1 MSEVSAKLQKT
12 SSLKLPIHSLIYFA
26 INHIRIH
33 QQYTRNLNILK
44 IIDTILTKLFTNVQS
59 GHDKEAYTKFYAL
72 NQASYRQNIL
82 LRKFK

>member
-33 QQYTRNLNILK
+33 QQYTKNLKIIILK
-44 IIDTILTKLFTNVQS
+44 IIDTILTKLFATVQS
-59 GHDKEAYTKFYAL
+59 GNDKEAYTKCKLDTDKIF
-72 NQASYRQNIL
+72 
-82 LRKFK
+82 